1 MVFIS
6 ITEYLAI
13 EGHLLG
19 AYKIV
24 IIVWV
29 NDWVV
34 VNTAIVFTVPEV
46 YCQLKES
53 RNNNWVHQ
61 KHNYR
66 FFVSAVKETDNTTRE
81 CIQGNLSDTEV

>member
-66 FFVSAVKETDNTTRE
+66 F
-81 CIQGNLSDTEV
+81 L